1 MVDGS
6 APTEH
11 TDAGPWLGVPRPEPS
26 GTRAG
31 AVREPGTGTGARRPP
46 TIEEV
51 ARLAGVGR
59 GTASR
64 VVNGSPHVSAPTREA
79 VNRAVDE
86 LGYVPNRAARSLVTR
101 RTDIVALVVSETG
114 DRIFGEPYFAAAV
127 RGIGERIAQSPY
139 QLVLTMAGSQR
150 ERGRVADYLTDQ
162 YVDGVLLL
170 SLHGPEDLPTVV
182 ESRGVPTVCGG
193 RVPGIQPA
201 CVVDVD
207 NRSGGF
213 SAVEHLL
220 ARGRRRI
227 AVLTGPRDMASG
239 LDRLEGARDAVAAAG
254 LPADTLIVE
263 PGDYSEASGEV
274 AMRQVLL
281 TGPTPDAVFAASD
294 LMAMG
299 ALRVLRGAGLSVP
312 GDVAVVGFD
321 DSPVCR
327 HTDPGLTSVHQP
339 VEEMGR
345 VMADLLLARL
355 AGEHPPAQTV
365 LPTRLV
371 ERGST

>member
-11 TDAGPWLGVPRPEPS
+11 TDAGPKARSARPEPS

-31 AVREPGTGTGARRPP
+31 AVREPGNGTGARRPP

-64 VVNGSPHVSAPTREA
+64 VVNGSPQVSAATRDA
-79 VNRAVDE
+79 VNRAVE
-86 LGYVPNRAARSLVTR
+86 ALGYVPNRAARSLVTR
-101 RTDIVALVVSETG
+101 RTDIVALVVSESG

-170 SLHGPEDLPTVV
+170 SLHGPDDLPTIV

-193 RVPGIQPA
+193 RVPGIQPV

-207 NRSGGF
+207 NHAGGF
-213 SAVEHLL
+213 AAVEHLL

-227 AVLTGPRDMASG
+227 AVLTGPHDMSSG
-239 LDRLEGARDAVAAAG
+239 LDRIAGARDAVAAAG
-254 LPADTLIVE
+254 LPPETLIIE

-327 HTDPGLTSVHQP
+327 HTEPGLTSVHQP

-355 AGEHPPAQTV
+355 AGEAAPAQTV

-371 ERGST
+371 ERGSS

>member
-1 MVDGS
+1 M
-6 APTEH
+6 
-11 TDAGPWLGVPRPEPS
+11 
-26 GTRAG
+26 
-31 AVREPGTGTGARRPP
+31 
-46 TIEEV
+46 
-51 ARLAGVGR
+51 
-59 GTASR
+59 
-64 VVNGSPHVSAPTREA
+64 
-79 VNRAVDE
+79 
-86 LGYVPNRAARSLVTR
+86 
-101 RTDIVALVVSETG
+101 
-114 DRIFGEPYFAAAV
+114 
-127 RGIGERIAQSPY
+127 
-139 QLVLTMAGSQR
+139 
-150 ERGRVADYLTDQ
+150 
-162 YVDGVLLL
+162 
-170 SLHGPEDLPTVV
+170 
-182 ESRGVPTVCGG
+182 
-193 RVPGIQPA
+193 PGIQPA

-239 LDRLEGARDAVAAAG
+239 LDRLGGARDAVAAAG
-254 LPADTLIVE
+254 LPPDTLIVE

-299 ALRVLRGAGLSVP
+299 ALRVLRGAGLNVP
-312 GDVAVVGFD
+312 GDVSVVGFD

-327 HTDPGLTSVHQP
+327 HTEPGLTSVHQP

-355 AGEHPPAQTV
+355 AGESPPAETV

-371 ERGST
+371 ERDSS